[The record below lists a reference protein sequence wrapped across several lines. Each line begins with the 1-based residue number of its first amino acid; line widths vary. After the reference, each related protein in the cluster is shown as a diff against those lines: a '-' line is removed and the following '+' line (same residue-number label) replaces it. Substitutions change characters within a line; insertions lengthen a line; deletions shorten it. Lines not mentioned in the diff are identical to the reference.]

1 MSKSK
6 KYYYDADAIREPQ
19 SDVSMARAK
28 RGISSDNK
36 WTNGADGQ
44 TPHGV
49 SQQRDHD
56 KDRVVDEFRNKRS
69 VWTVNTAPCKEAH
82 FATFP
87 KKLIEPMILA
97 GCPKGGVVLDPFI
110 GSGTTGMVAVS
121 LQRKYVGIELNKKYC
136 EEIASKRTTGV
147 QQQIFV

>member
-6 KYYYDADAIREPQ
+6 KYYYDADAISEEAITNNSGGCVGGKKYSEVGFNPQ
-19 SDVSMARAK
+19 SGNEYKSN
-28 RGISSDNK
+28 GIK
-36 WTNGADGQ
+36 
-44 TPHGV
+44 
-49 SQQRDHD
+49 
-56 KDRVVDEFRNKRS
+56 NKRS
-69 VWTVNTAPCKEAH
+69 VWTINIAPCKEAH

-97 GCPKGGVVLDPFI
+97 GCPKDGVVLDPFI